1 MTEEVKEEA
10 ARAVSVE
17 RAKVVA
23 ARVGGRRA
31 AVARARAA
39 VARAAAARVRAA
51 RVKAEAARARAAR
64 VKRVVAVIY
73 RRRWSL
79 EALRERHSEALR
91 EVFREAL
98 CKRHSERYSERGTLR
113 EVLREIHSETQSE
126 RCHRQ
131 HPRRHPLPPPHCRVE
146 AVATA
151 PLPAPQPPP
160 PSTPPPPPQP
170 ERQWK
175 AFSNSIEHFIEHDQ
189 EVVAHR
195 APPPIAPPPC
205 APPLLRESARINR
218 DKAGLRRQ
226 RPHGTM
232 ASPPD
237 VAAAEQFCPQCA
249 QWPLVHSK
257 DRACSD
263 VRRWRRRPRGG
274 ALFGCTPSR
283 RAHARSAQSPRHFG
297 RRDFTRSSV

>member
-1 MTEEVKEEA
+1 M
-10 ARAVSVE
+10 
-17 RAKVVA
+17 VA

-51 RVKAEAARARAAR
+51 RVKAEAARAWAAR

-131 HPRRHPLPPPHCRVE
+131 HTRRHPLPPPHCRVE

-237 VAAAEQFCPQCA
+237 VRPQSNFALNVRNGHWYIRRIARVRMCGGGGGGRVEELSLVAHQAGGHTREA
-249 QWPLVHSK
+249 Q
-257 DRACSD
+257 
-263 VRRWRRRPRGG
+263 
-274 ALFGCTPSR
+274 
-283 RAHARSAQSPRHFG
+283 QSPRHFG